1 MQLLDIG
8 QPKKGDLLVVSGAA
22 GATGSLVAQIGL
34 LKGCRVV
41 AIAGAED
48 KCAWLKELG
57 CEAALNYK
65 DADFSKQFKAATKDL
80 IDIYFDN
87 GEKTPS
93 LTPFCFSVLCCQ
105 MTNAEVAVGGE
116 ILDLA
121 LSRAKMFSRFVMCG
135 GK

>member
-1 MQLLDIG
+1 MQLLEIG
-8 QPKKGDLLVVSGAA
+8 QPKKGDLIVVSGAA

-34 LKGCRVV
+34 IKGCRVV

-65 DADFSKQFKAATKDL
+65 DPDFATQFKAATKDL

-87 GEKTPS
+87 GEGG
-93 LTPFCFSVLCCQ
+93 SVLL
-105 MTNAEVAVGGE
+105 T
-116 ILDLA
+116 
-121 LSRAKMFSRFVMCG
+121 FRFLIPNG
-135 GK
+135 